1 MFYVILEKSKGF
13 RMAKYTHKLG
23 EEESQEAK
31 KERHGMWTPKSE
43 RMRELAR
50 RRREEEGEEV

>member
-1 MFYVILEKSKGF
+1 
-13 RMAKYTHKLG
+13 MAKYTHKLG